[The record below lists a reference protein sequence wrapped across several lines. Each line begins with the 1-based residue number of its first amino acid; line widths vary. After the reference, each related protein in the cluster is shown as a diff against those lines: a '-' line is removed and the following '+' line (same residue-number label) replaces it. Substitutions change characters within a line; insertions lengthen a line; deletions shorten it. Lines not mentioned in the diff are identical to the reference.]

1 MPPQPPRRRYR
12 RLTVIIL
19 SSLIAALTAGAG
31 AALLMVH
38 QHVRQLAHPDAHSEL
53 WQAYQ
58 LRNELERSLNSARQV
73 LAGESDSDALA
84 TRVEVLASL
93 LPPLRST
100 PVYGYLVV
108 PRPEV
113 QATLEKIQR
122 LSDAW
127 LQRAPWGQ
135 PAAAKQLAGEMLR
148 ELPPLLEPTH
158 ELMVATNIALTNYMD
173 AERQD
178 LQRAFNLLA
187 WVLFGLGLCSV
198 LLALRVIANSRRKLL
213 LTQRLHDL
221 NQSLEQRVEQRTQE
235 LSERKTLLRYILDTS
250 PSDVALLS
258 DEDSRAHY
266 VSPRL
271 LQRTGIRPHE
281 PFTLHRLFD
290 DPDEEARFRQSLAAN
305 GQLDSWETR
314 LAGNPAYWAIVWARR
329 MEVDGRPA
337 SLVWSFDINQRK
349 TMEQELRLL
358 ATTDPLTGLQNRHA
372 FVKRGVALLKSAQR
386 YDRHCSALMLDIDFF
401 KPINDTHGHA
411 FGDAVLQAVA
421 RELTQ
426 GLREIDLLGR
436 LGGEEFAAILPETD
450 LQQAQQVAER
460 LRNSVQALSF
470 ASEDGNHV
478 GLTLSIG
485 VATRNEGE
493 LRLEDLLARAD
504 RALYRAK
511 AGGRNRTEAAPGV
524 QL

>member
-1 MPPQPPRRRYR
+1 MPPQPPGRRQR
-12 RLTVIIL
+12 RFIVLIL
-19 SSLIAALTAGAG
+19 SALIAALTLGAG

-38 QHVRQLAHPDAHSEL
+38 QHVRQLAHPDARSEL

-58 LRNELERSLNSARQV
+58 LRAELERSLDTSREV
-73 LAGESDSDALA
+73 LAGRSGSDALA

-93 LPPLRST
+93 LPPLRKT
-100 PVYGYLVV
+100 RVYGYLAE
-108 PRPEV
+108 PRPELR
-113 QATLEKIQR
+113 ATLEQIQR
-122 LSDAW
+122 LSDDW
-127 LQRAPWGQ
+127 LARAPWGQ
-135 PAAAKQLAGEMLR
+135 PAAANRIAQEMQR
-148 ELPPLLEPTH
+148 ELPPLLKPTH
-158 ELMVATNIALTNYMD
+158 ELVVATNIALTNYLD
-173 AERQD
+173 AERLD

-187 WVLFGLGLCSV
+187 WVLSGLGLCSV

-213 LTQRLHDL
+213 LAQRLNDL
-221 NQSLEQRVEQRTQE
+221 NHSLEQRVEQRTHE
-235 LSERKTLLRYILDTS
+235 LSERKSLLRYILDTS

-271 LQRTGIRPHE
+271 LQRTGIQPHE
-281 PFTLHRLFD
+281 PFTLHRLFA
-290 DPDEEARFRQSLAAN
+290 DPDEEARFRLALAGS

-314 LAGNPAYWAIVWARR
+314 LAGEPPYWAIVWARR
-329 MEVDGRPA
+329 LEIDGRPA

-349 TMEQELRLL
+349 AMEQELRLL

-386 YDRHCSALMLDIDFF
+386 YNRQCSALMLDIDYF

-421 RELTQ
+421 QELTH

-450 LQQAQQVAER
+450 LQQALHVAER
-460 LRNSVQALSF
+460 VRNAVQALSF
-470 ASEDGNHV
+470 TADDGSRV
-478 GLTLSIG
+478 RLTLSIG
-485 VATRNEGE
+485 VAVRHAEE
-493 LRLEDLLARAD
+493 VRLEDLLARAD

-511 AGGRNRTEAAPGV
+511 AGGRNRTESAPS
-524 QL
+524 L

>member
-1 MPPQPPRRRYR
+1 MPPQSPRRRYR

-19 SSLIAALTAGAG
+19 SGLIVALTAGAG

-38 QHVRQLAHPDAHSEL
+38 QHVQRLAHPDAHSEL

-58 LRNELERSLNSARQV
+58 LRAELDRSLDSARQV
-73 LAGESDSDALA
+73 LAGTRDSDALA

-93 LPPLRST
+93 LPPLRRT
-100 PVYGYLVV
+100 PVYGSLVV

-113 QATLEKIQR
+113 QATLEKIQQ

-135 PAAAKQLAGEMLR
+135 PEAAKRLASDMLR
-148 ELPPLLEPTH
+148 ELPPLLEPAH
-158 ELMVATNIALTNYMD
+158 ELVVVTNIALTNYMD

-178 LQRAFNLLA
+178 LQRAFNRLA

-213 LTQRLHDL
+213 LTQRLYDL
-221 NQSLEQRVEQRTQE
+221 NQSLEQRVEQRTHE
-235 LSERKTLLRYILDTS
+235 LSERKALLRYILDTS

-290 DPDEEARFRQSLAAN
+290 DPHEEARFRQALAEQ

-314 LAGNPAYWAIVWARR
+314 LGNPSYWAIVWARK

-349 TMEQELRLL
+349 AMEQELRLL

-386 YDRHCSALMLDIDFF
+386 YERQCAALMLDIDFF

-421 RELTQ
+421 KELTQ
-426 GLREIDLLGR
+426 GLREVDLLGR

-460 LRNSVQALSF
+460 VRNSVQALSF
-470 ASEDGNHV
+470 TSADGSRV
-478 GLTLSIG
+478 RLTLSIG
-485 VATRNEGE
+485 VAARREGE

-511 AGGRNRTEAAPGV
+511 AGGRNRTEIAASP
-524 QL
+524 